1 MRMHMCWLP
10 QVARDGRCP
19 DAAAASSQSEKA
31 LPDSD
36 EEPMFVVEAYFGL
49 DRVIEMRAAKA
60 QIAAALVGTVPAAFA
75 GARAEQ
81 PGIAEVRVAHPGVVD
96 VLAEQPDER
105 WKSRADKQV

>member
-1 MRMHMCWLP
+1 M
-10 QVARDGRCP
+10 
-19 DAAAASSQSEKA
+19 
-31 LPDSD
+31 PDSD
-36 EEPMFVVEAYFGL
+36 EEPMFDVEAYFGTETKVYREVQRNL

-60 QIAAALVGTVPAAFA
+60 QIAAALGGTVPAAFA

-96 VLAEQPDER
+96 VLAEQPGER